1 MFFAFLF
8 LFAQSKII
16 GIDLGTTFSVVGIYK
31 DGGVEIIPN
40 EINKK
45 ITPSVVSYFNGSR
58 VVGDSAVRLGTIH
71 PESTVFAVKRLI
83 GRKFSDD
90 AVQQEMHRVPFSIVE
105 RDERPYIKIST
116 EEDDTL
122 ISPEEIS
129 ALVLKKLKQQA
140 EIYLNETIHEAVI
153 TVPAYFNEDQRKAT
167 MTAGQIAGLKVARI
181 ISEPTAAA
189 LAYGLNKADDHY
201 VLVYDLGGGTFDVSL
216 LTMEKDYFQVVA
228 TGGDTHLGG
237 EDFDEM
243 CVQQMVTRFMN
254 STGMDCS
261 RDPVALARLKKN
273 CEAAKIRLS
282 DEEETVIE
290 ISNFFNGKDLKEVY
304 TRKQF
309 EDNIEELLQK
319 TLKTIQHVLND
330 ANLTKEDVDDIV
342 MIGGSTRS
350 PRVREIVSEFFNGKK
365 LCTEIDPDEAVAYG
379 AAIQGEIISSENF
392 DVVVV
397 DVYPLT
403 LGVETNGGLM
413 SPIIK
418 RNTRIPCRRTKTY
431 TTHADDAAGARIEIF
446 EGERP
451 LTRDNRALGIFEL
464 HNLPRAA
471 RGQLQ
476 IDVTFEIDANA
487 ILTVTAQEMSTKTMD
502 QIQIDTLDMVL
513 PQDEIEDAI
522 EKAKIFSEE
531 DAADRAR
538 VVARV
543 EFEHAIDDVAS
554 QLEAEK
560 DNPMLGKTIYKEMK
574 DKVKDLR
581 KWIDEH
587 PMEEPWVYEKKGE
600 DLRVDFAFLYHRG
613 QLADL

>member
-1 MFFAFLF
+1 MFFTLF
-8 LFAQSKII
+8 SLSIQSRVI

-31 DGGVEIIPN
+31 NGEVEIIPN

-45 ITPSVVSYFNGSR
+45 ITPSVVSYYNGSR
-58 VVGDSAVRLGTIH
+58 VVGDSAVRLGTIS
-71 PESTVFAVKRLI
+71 PETTVFAVKRLI
-83 GRKFSDD
+83 GRKFSDPI
-90 AVQQEMHRVPFSIVE
+90 VQQEMHRVPFTIVE

-116 EEDDTL
+116 EEEDTL

-140 EIYLNETIHEAVI
+140 ELYLNETIHEAVI

-167 MTAGQIAGLKVARI
+167 ITAGQIAGLKVDRI

-189 LAYGLNKADDHY
+189 LAYGLNKEDEKY
-201 VLVYDLGGGTFDVSL
+201 VIVYDLGGGTFDVSL
-216 LTMEKDYFQVVA
+216 LTLDKDYFQVVA

-243 CVQQMVTRFMN
+243 CVQQMITRFMN
-254 STGMDCS
+254 ATGSDCS
-261 RDPVALARLKKN
+261 RDPIALARLKKS

-282 DEEETVIE
+282 DELETEIE
-290 ISNFFNGKDLKEVY
+290 IPNFFEGQDLKETY

-309 EDNIEELLQK
+309 NDNIEELLQK
-319 TLKTIQHVLND
+319 TLRTIQGVIDD
-330 ANLTKEDVDDIV
+330 ANLTKEDISDVV

-350 PRVREIVSEFFNGKK
+350 PRVREIVSEYFGGKK
-365 LCTEIDPDEAVAYG
+365 LCTEINPDEAVAYG

-403 LGVETNGGLM
+403 LGVETRGGLM

-431 TTHADDAAGARIEIF
+431 TTPYDDAAGARIEIF

-451 LTRDNRALGIFEL
+451 LTRDNRPLGIFEL

-487 ILTVTAQEMSTKTMD
+487 ILTVTAQEMSTKSMD

-513 PQDEIEDAI
+513 PQEEIDDAI

-543 EFEHAIDDVAS
+543 EFEHSIDDVS
-554 QLEAEK
+554 NQLESEK
-560 DNPMLGKTIYKEMK
+560 DNPMLGKTIYNEYK
-574 DKVKDLR
+574 DKIKALR

-587 PMEEPWVYEKKGE
+587 PMEEPHVYEEKGE
-600 DLRVDFAFLYHRG
+600 NLRVEFAFLFHRG